1 VRRAA
6 LAVLLLVTAGGCVN
20 YPTVMDV
27 GGPRLRPEKGRAVR
41 KADSAVVYF
50 DIKSTGKYGDVIT
63 AFYSPVAK
71 QAALVDAGGDPLSRL
86 AVPGATTMSF
96 TPEGPH
102 VVLTELTRSLNPGET
117 IIVTLMFEKSGGIGL
132 ITTVE

>member
-1 VRRAA
+1 MRTAA
-6 LAVLLLVTAGGCVN
+6 LAVVLLVSAGCVT
-20 YPTVMDV
+20 YPTVSDV

-41 KADSAVVYF
+41 QSNGAAVYF

-63 AFYSPVAK
+63 AVYSPVAK
-71 QAALVDAGGDPLSRL
+71 TAALVNAGGDPLTRFEI
-86 AVPGATTMSF
+86 PGATTFSF

-102 VVLTELTRSLNPGET
+102 VVLNELTRALTPGET
-117 IIVTLMFEKSGGIGL
+117 IIVTLIFEKSGGIGV

>member
-1 VRRAA
+1 MRAAA
-6 LAVLLLVTAGGCVN
+6 LAVVLLLSAGCVN

-27 GGPRLRPEKGRAVR
+27 GGPRLRPDKGRAVR
-41 KADSAVVYF
+41 KDNGAVVYF

-63 AFYSPVAK
+63 SVYSPVAK
-71 QAALVDAGGDPLSRL
+71 NAALVNAGGDPLTRL
-86 AVPGATTMSF
+86 AVPGATIFSF

-102 VVLTELTRSLNPGET
+102 VVLSDLTRALTPGET
-117 IIVTLMFEKSGGIGL
+117 IIVTLVFEKSGGIGV

>member
-1 VRRAA
+1 VRATA
-6 LAVLLLVTAGGCVN
+6 LAVVLLLTAGCVT

-27 GGPRLRPEKGRAVR
+27 GGPRLRPDKGRAVR
-41 KADSAVVYF
+41 KADGAVVYF

-63 AFYSPVAK
+63 AVYSPVAK
-71 QAALVDAGGDPLSRL
+71 QAALVGAAGDPLSRL
-86 AVPGATTMSF
+86 EVPGATTLSF

-102 VVLTELTRSLNPGET
+102 VVLSNLTRALTPGET
-117 IIVTLMFEKSGGIGL
+117 IIVTLIFEKSGGIGV